1 MLLLKLKAA
10 DPALAPIHWEAVPV
24 MVPETGVVSKLSVMS
39 SLEEVP
45 QAAELMV
52 QRRTA
57 IPGLFRVAVL
67 VDEPRL
73 VILAFP
79 LTTDQ
84 VAFNVPGLF
93 ALRLKV
99 PSQSLR
105 SVPALAWI
113 RLSSVTVS
121 DEETAVHPL
130 LPVTVT
136 VYVPPVA

>member
-1 MLLLKLKAA
+1 
-10 DPALAPIHWEAVPV
+10 VPLT
-24 MVPETGVVSKLSVMS
+24 VPEIGVVSRLRVTS
-39 SLEEVP
+39 SEDDVP

-57 IPGLFRVAVL
+57 IPGVLRVAVL
-67 VDEPRL
+67 VEEPRL